1 VSREHIC
8 RCPLCSGVPTA
19 DPDHGYDTASVPAAP
34 CLYCREA
41 IGDQEYV
48 LIPINARHGQM
59 HVAHAACDGRSAV
72 ERRRDEATLARH
84 AARTRAHAAR
94 VAAGGGR

>member
-1 VSREHIC
+1 MTLS
-8 RCPLCSGVPTA
+8 
-19 DPDHGYDTASVPAAP
+19 AA
-34 CLYCREA
+34 LQLVVDDLA
-41 IGDQEYV
+41 AQV
-48 LIPINARHGQM
+48 